1 MVSWLMKPR
10 LELQSHLHARVRGTI
25 YKSPK
30 IRTGK
35 GYGFRYRLESNE
47 DFTRWI
53 VIGTDID
60 RFCLGFYD
68 SDLSILVTGEIA
80 NGLACW

>member
-1 MVSWLMKPR
+1 MVSWSMKPR
-10 LELQSHLHARVRGTI
+10 LELRSHPYAEVRVTI
-25 YKSPK
+25 YKGTK

-35 GYGFRYRLESNE
+35 GYSLRYGLKSYE

-53 VIGTDID
+53 VIVMGTDVD

-68 SDLSILVTGEIA
+68 SDLSILVTG
-80 NGLACW
+80 